1 MNSILQQ
8 FLQIPQV
15 VSFFSNETHF
25 NECSIVNSTQCFQC
39 QFTKFIIETQKNQSN
54 HVVKPRMLKQVIGQN
69 FRDFDNAKQQGEYRG
84 YSV

>member
-15 VSFFSNETHF
+15 ISFFSNETHF
-25 NECSIVNSTQCFQC
+25 QECSIVNPTQCFHRQPT
-39 QFTKFIIETQKNQSN
+39 QFIIETQKNQSN

-84 YSV
+84 YFV